1 MLELEPELDDE
12 EDEPPEVDDEELE
25 SLEPEPEEEEALS
38 PLLPA
43 PPPSELE
50 DSDDFEP
57 LRRP

>member
-38 PLLPA
+38 PLLP
-43 PPPSELE
+43 PPSELE
-50 DSDDFEP
+50 ESDDLEP